1 MSMLEKNV
9 HDAQFP
15 TGPAAN
21 HLQYAAPFT
30 GQPPTLG
37 EIQCRA
43 DTIDLDYGGL
53 YGNDLDDWLRAE
65 RVDRGAPPPR
75 ERQGQEST
83 MRHDTFPD
91 GRSSQPVASGPRI
104 TSSRKSEWPHDFI
117 EEDLWQRSDER
128 RMTQRCHMEVSRS
141 LGRLGFD
148 QFPL

>member
-21 HLQYAAPFT
+21 HLQSAAPFT

-65 RVDRGAPPPR
+65 RELTEARRLRASAKDKNPR
-75 ERQGQEST
+75 
-83 MRHDTFPD
+83 
-91 GRSSQPVASGPRI
+91 
-104 TSSRKSEWPHDFI
+104 
-117 EEDLWQRSDER
+117 
-128 RMTQRCHMEVSRS
+128 
-141 LGRLGFD
+141 
-148 QFPL
+148 